1 MNSSASTA
9 PGTRLLSMTGYGTAT
24 IDHELGRL
32 GLELRSVNSRYL
44 DIAFRLPDEL
54 RMLEPLLR
62 EAIAARITRGKV
74 DCRASVQ
81 HRAAVRP
88 ELRLRAGVIQAL
100 QQVQLQVQQTFA
112 SAAPLT
118 VADIL
123 RFPGVMDDPQPE
135 PAQWIAA
142 FTPVAQQVVSD
153 LLDNRARE
161 GARLGEMIT
170 QRAQAMRVIVA
181 AHQVRAPELVAAFG
195 QRITERLREAATGG
209 LAGSGIPLEESMA
222 RIRQEVALHGIRV
235 DVAEELSR
243 LDIHINELMRIV
255 EQGGAAGKRL
265 DFLMQELNR
274 EANTLGSK
282 AAGLDTTA
290 ASIELKLLIEQVREQ
305 VQNLE

>member
-100 QQVQLQVQQTFA
+100 QQAQLQVQQTFA

-142 FTPVAQQVVSD
+142 FTPLAQQVVSD

-222 RIRQEVALHGIRV
+222 RIRQEGALHGIRV

>member
-62 EAIAARITRGKV
+62 EAITARITRGKV

-100 QQVQLQVQQTFA
+100 QQAQLQVQQTFA

-142 FTPVAQQVVSD
+142 FTPLAQQVVND

-170 QRAQAMRVIVA
+170 QRAQAMRAIVA

>member
-9 PGTRLLSMTGYGTAT
+9 PAGRLLSMTGYGSAV

-32 GLELRSVNSRYL
+32 GVELRSVNSRYL

-54 RMLEPLLR
+54 RLLEPVLR
-62 EAIAARITRGKV
+62 DAIAARITRGKV
-74 DCRASVQ
+74 DCRAFVQ
-81 HRAAVRP
+81 HKSAVRP
-88 ELRLRAGVIQAL
+88 ELRLRPAVLQAL
-100 QQVQLQVQQTFA
+100 HDAQIQVRA
-112 SAAPLT
+112 SFGDAPPLT

-123 RFPGVMDDPQPE
+123 RFPGVVDDPQPD
-135 PAQWIAA
+135 PAQWLAA
-142 FTPVAQQVVSD
+142 FAPLASRAVDD

-170 QRAQAMRVIVA
+170 QRAQAMRAIVA

-195 QRITERLREAATGG
+195 QRITERLREAATTG
-209 LAGSGIPLEESMA
+209 LAGTGVPLDEAMA
-222 RIRQEVALHGIRV
+222 RIRQEVTLHGIRV

-243 LDIHINELMRIV
+243 LDIHIAELQRIV

-282 AAGLDTTA
+282 AAGLDTTS

>member
-100 QQVQLQVQQTFA
+100 QQAQLQVQQTFA

-142 FTPVAQQVVSD
+142 FTPLAQQVVSD

>member
-100 QQVQLQVQQTFA
+100 QQAQLQVQQTFA

-142 FTPVAQQVVSD
+142 FTPLAQQVVSD

-170 QRAQAMRVIVA
+170 QRAQAMRAIVA

>member
-1 MNSSASTA
+1 MTGYASVQSSTPTEEANSQGSASTSV
-9 PGTRLLSMTGYGTAT
+9 RF
-24 IDHELGRL
+24 
-32 GLELRSVNSRYL
+32 GLEIRSVNSRFL
-44 DIAFRLPDEL
+44 DLSFRLPDEL
-54 RMLEPLLR
+54 RHTEPALR
-62 EAIAARITRGKV
+62 EHITQHITRGKV

-100 QQVQLQVQQTFA
+100 QQAQLQVQQTFA

-142 FTPVAQQVVSD
+142 FTPLAQQVVND

-170 QRAQAMRVIVA
+170 QRAQAMRAIVA

>member
-1 MNSSASTA
+1 
-9 PGTRLLSMTGYGTAT
+9 
-24 IDHELGRL
+24 
-32 GLELRSVNSRYL
+32 
-44 DIAFRLPDEL
+44 
-54 RMLEPLLR
+54 
-62 EAIAARITRGKV
+62 
-74 DCRASVQ
+74 
-81 HRAAVRP
+81 
-88 ELRLRAGVIQAL
+88 
-100 QQVQLQVQQTFA
+100 
-112 SAAPLT
+112 
-118 VADIL
+118 
-123 RFPGVMDDPQPE
+123 
-135 PAQWIAA
+135 
-142 FTPVAQQVVSD
+142 
-153 LLDNRARE
+153 
-161 GARLGEMIT
+161 
-170 QRAQAMRVIVA
+170 MRVIVA

>member
-1 MNSSASTA
+1 MNSSASIA
-9 PGTRLLSMTGYGTAT
+9 PGTRLLSMTGYGSAT
-24 IDHELGRL
+24 SDHELGRL
-32 GLELRSVNSRYL
+32 GIELRSVNSRYL

-81 HRAAVRP
+81 HRAAIRP
-88 ELRLRAGVIQAL
+88 EVRLRAGAIQAL
-100 QQVQLQVQQTFA
+100 QQAQLQVQQTFA
-112 SAAPLT
+112 SAAPLS

-142 FTPVAQQVVSD
+142 FTPLAHQAVSE
-153 LLDNRARE
+153 LLENRARE
-161 GARLGEMIT
+161 GARLGDTIT
-170 QRAQAMRVIVA
+170 QRAQAMRAIVA

>member
-81 HRAAVRP
+81 HKAAIRP
-88 ELRLRAGVIQAL
+88 ELRLRAGVIEAL
-100 QQVQLQVQQTFA
+100 QHAQSQVQQTFA
-112 SAAPLT
+112 CAAPLT

-142 FTPVAQQVVSD
+142 FTPLAHQAVND

-170 QRAQAMRVIVA
+170 QRAQAMRAIVA

>member
-100 QQVQLQVQQTFA
+100 QQAQLQVQQTFA

-142 FTPVAQQVVSD
+142 FTPLAQQVVSD

-209 LAGSGIPLEESMA
+209 LADSGIPLEESMA

>member
-1 MNSSASTA
+1 MNSSASSA

-62 EAIAARITRGKV
+62 EAITARITRGKV

-81 HRAAVRP
+81 HRAAMRP

-100 QQVQLQVQQTFA
+100 QQAQLQVQQTFA
-112 SAAPLT
+112 SAAPLS

-142 FTPVAQQVVSD
+142 FTPLAQQAIND

-170 QRAQAMRVIVA
+170 QRAQAMRAIVA